1 LVEEGKFRGK
11 EFSFKTLSGS
21 IVQGIIYAEIIEQ
34 RSEKYTLLKIIDIT
48 EHKQDEDFIHK
59 SETKLRSILDAT
71 PFPVALVDLQDNK
84 IHYWS
89 HSALILFGLTAP
101 TAEVWY
107 QIAYPDPDYRQKVIE
122 QWKTAL
128 ENAKRMLNVINDI
141 VNISKIESGQM
152 EVSISATK
160 VNDQIEFINSFF
172 KPESERNGLKLFVKN
187 ILPSKEPIIK
197 TDREKL
203 YAILNN
209 LVNNAIKYTQAGSI
223 EIGCEKKSGFL
234 EFFVKDTGQGVTRQ
248 QKEIIFE
255 RFRQGTDLTAR
266 FNEGAGLGL
275 SISKAFV
282 EMLGGKI
289 WLESEPGVGSTFYF
303 TMPYNIPS
311 EFKPDLNEV
320 PEGTGVEAVETC
332 RTSSDIDLVLM
343 DIRIPVMDGYEATR
357 QIRQFNKK
365 VVIIAQT
372 AYGLAGDREKA
383 IAAGYNDYISKPIHI
398 NVLKKLIRKHFH

>member
-1 LVEEGKFRGK
+1 M
-11 EFSFKTLSGS
+11 SGS